1 MSNGKSRAKGKRGE
15 LDVVNKLGGS
25 ARRVGHSFVSSPT
38 DVESDLA
45 FYQVKNRTIGGT
57 QIAFLLGR
65 LEAVTV
71 EQAITSGL
79 IKKNSYVVF
88 KVKGKWYVAES
99 MGQHVDDHGDVPVED
114 KPESDSGGL
123 SGEGI

>member
-15 LDVVNKLGGS
+15 LDVVKKLGGS

-88 KVKGKWYVAES
+88 KVKGKWYVAETL
-99 MGQHVDDHGDVPVED
+99 GQHVDDHGDVPVED
-114 KPESDSGGL
+114 MPESDSGGL